1 MYIWFKNVAL
11 KIILQ
16 FDVYS
21 LCTKLHKLDYS
32 IFWFYDYT
40 VAWREEIDTA
50 DKFVDTAAEICCQ
63 WFADVKRRWHNN
75 KKSAFWRG
83 DTWSTHCG
91 HWRVE
96 KILTHAQLW

>member
-32 IFWFYDYT
+32 IFWFWRRKY
-40 VAWREEIDTA
+40 VASDLLTLNGDDIITKSLHFDAVTRGPPIVDID
-50 DKFVDTAAEICCQ
+50 VL
-63 WFADVKRRWHNN
+63 
-75 KKSAFWRG
+75 KKY
-83 DTWSTHCG
+83 
-91 HWRVE
+91 WRVPSSDN
-96 KILTHAQLW
+96 KFSQTIAKY